1 MSGGH
6 FDYNQQK
13 IGWIADE
20 IEEFVRHNDLVD
32 EDQYGDLIGRRYSPE
47 TLDEFRNAI
56 RALKIAQ
63 VYAQRVD
70 WLVSDDDSE
79 DTFHARLAIDLAEL
93 DR

>member
-13 IGWIADE
+13 IGGIADE
-20 IEEFVRHNDLVD
+20 IEMFIQNNDI
-32 EDQYGDLIGRRYSPE
+32 EDGDTGIFIGLRYSPE

-56 RALKIAQ
+56 RALKIAR

>member
-13 IGWIADE
+13 IGGIADE
-20 IEEFVRHNDLVD
+20 IEMFIQNNDI
-32 EDQYGDLIGRRYSPE
+32 EDGDTGIFIGLRYSPE
-47 TLDEFRNAI
+47 TLDEFCNAI
-56 RALKIAQ
+56 RALKIAR

>member
-20 IEEFVRHNDLVD
+20 IEMFIQNNDI
-32 EDQYGDLIGRRYSPE
+32 EDGDTGIFIGLRYSPE

-56 RALKIAQ
+56 RALKIAR